1 MATTAPKSRRQLESE
16 NEELLRQVRVLQAKC
31 RSLSS
36 HNEELTYLYL
46 RSSCHLP
53 DTTLPDGGDLRDV
66 STRGKSTFAPSELGP
81 WPTAERLYGE
91 PPFPPDMQS
100 QSPNTFINCQAN
112 LSEHE
117 GAVTQGGL
125 VHCFPKSESK
135 PGHDLFECTQRGTRL
150 SDCGLPQ
157 DFDQHCWQPHDWEL
171 RITPED
177 YSVPEVDLINNALEA
192 NAACSPTMQHSAT
205 DLPGWT
211 LQDNVWPLQPDAIAG
226 GVQGSL
232 PFIPAE
238 CLNPSVDNGV
248 RKGYNQARQPTPSP
262 IPMLRQIRAVP
273 DLKTGFNTSLPRGKL
288 DQYISVLHQVLGRL
302 GQSSS
307 LTAKRRAKVCAEGVL
322 WVVREAW
329 PEAEHFWKT
338 TASFKGFLQSEM
350 WRNFPGEA
358 VYGKMHPAYRPTP
371 RQLVTPHSP
380 LIDWLPWP
388 ELREKLIEQQDCL
401 DVDLVCKTAIQN
413 VVAHRISLL
422 PQSRKRP
429 AHETESTGIP
439 RTSEPRKS
447 TTTSF
452 RVWDLCLL
460 EEKAGFRPEGAGLA
474 YTPKSAAVQALEK
487 AYGLEYDN
495 FQTQKLHPSFFE
507 TYPTLFAGS
516 VVSRHAVQELPIADE
531 HGGRDILGSPQGLL
545 PGAGDRL
552 QAVVD
557 RALKAPC

>member
-1 MATTAPKSRRQLESE
+1 MATTAVKSRRQLESE

-46 RSSCHLP
+46 SSARHFP
-53 DTTLPDGGDLRDV
+53 DTTPANGGDRRDV
-66 STRGKSTFAPSELGP
+66 STRGKSTFAPLELGFGA
-81 WPTAERLYGE
+81 TAGGLYEE

-100 QSPNTFINCQAN
+100 QSPNTFANCQAN
-112 LSEHE
+112 LSVRE
-117 GAVTQGGL
+117 GAVTQGG
-125 VHCFPKSESK
+125 VVQHFPNPESK
-135 PGHDLFECTQRGTRL
+135 SGHALFECTQKDTRL
-150 SDCGLPQ
+150 SDCAFPQ
-157 DFDQHCWQPHDWEL
+157 DFDQHCWQSHDWEP
-171 RITPED
+171 RVTPED
-177 YSVPEVDLINNALEA
+177 YSIPETVLINDALEA
-192 NAACSPTMQHSAT
+192 NAAYSPTMQRSAT
-205 DLPGWT
+205 GLPGWT
-211 LQDNVWPLQPDAIAG
+211 LQDIVWPLQPDAIAG
-226 GVQGSL
+226 DVQGTA

-238 CLNPSVDNGV
+238 CLNPSVDNGAG
-248 RKGYNQARQPTPSP
+248 KDYDQARQPTPTP

-288 DQYISVLHQVLGRL
+288 DQYITVLHQVLGRL
-302 GQSSS
+302 EQNSS
-307 LTAKRRAKVCAEGVL
+307 LTPKRRAKVCAEGVL

-338 TASFKGFLQSEM
+338 TASFKGFMQSEM

-422 PQSRKRP
+422 PQGRKRS
-429 AHETESTGIP
+429 AQETESTGIP
-439 RTSEPRKS
+439 RTSESRKS
-447 TTTSF
+447 TATSF

-460 EEKAGFRPEGAGLA
+460 EEKAGFGPKGAGLV

-507 TYPTLFAGS
+507 TFPTLFAGS
-516 VVSRHAVQELPIADE
+516 TVSGHAVQELPVADE
-531 HGGRDILGSPQGLL
+531 HAGRDILGSPQGLL

-557 RALKAPC
+557 RALEALC